1 MDKTQLSELF
11 TRIQRGDKEA
21 FTQLY
26 HDLKQPVFTIIYR
39 IVQNRTTAE
48 DLTQDLFVKLFVF
61 PPDSTIKN
69 PRAWMF
75 QAAHNLAIDA
85 LRKTQPESIDD
96 MVLASPERIEHTIAV
111 KTDLEQAI
119 ATLSCAEREILS
131 LRLNAELGFQDIA
144 RITGQ
149 SLSAVYR
156 SYRKTIKT
164 LQTLLNGGAL

>member
-1 MDKTQLSELF
+1 MDKTQQNRLF
-11 TRIQRGDKEA
+11 VRIQRGDKEA

-39 IVQNRTTAE
+39 IVQNQTTAE
-48 DLTQDLFVKLFVF
+48 DLTQDLFVKLFVS
-61 PPDSTIKN
+61 PPDSTVKN
-69 PRAWMF
+69 PRAWIF

-85 LRKTQPESIDD
+85 LRKTQAVNLDD
-96 MVLASPERIEHTIAV
+96 ITLTSPEHTDAIV
-111 KTDLEQAI
+111 IKTDLERAI
-119 ATLSCAEREILS
+119 AILSRTEREILS
-131 LRLNAELGFQDIA
+131 LRLNAGLGFQDIA

-156 SYRKTIKT
+156 NYRKTLKT

>member
-1 MDKTQLSELF
+1 MDKTNLNELF
-11 TRIQRGDKEA
+11 TQLQRGDKDA

-39 IVQNRTTAE
+39 IVQNQTTAE
-48 DLTQDLFVKLFVF
+48 DLTQDLFVKLFTA
-61 PPDSTIKN
+61 PPDATVKN
-69 PRAWMF
+69 PRAWIF

-85 LRKTQPESIDD
+85 LRKTQPSNIDD
-96 MVLASPERIEHTIAV
+96 MALASEERMNAIVI
-111 KTDLEQAI
+111 KTDLERAI

-131 LRLNAELGFQDIA
+131 LRANGGLGFSDIA

-156 SYRKTIKT
+156 SYRKTLKT
-164 LQTLLNGGAL
+164 LQTLLNGGTR